1 LTVNASGAL
10 DTGVRYIGNPPSS
23 TSGYF
28 AGGAQIP
35 STIETT
41 VNTQIISPSV
51 TLAGLQATAYLP
63 ALIYVSPAFGSFT
76 ISINGGAFSSAEQAV
91 VNGDT
96 IRVRLT
102 TSATY
107 AASGSVSVSFRTAS
121 GGADNY
127 LLSFAYQ
134 NQNNDRA
141 PQTFQVGAARAY
153 TQLSTVLP
161 LLRAGDIVELDSG
174 DYGPTASNGTLSS
187 VGNTVEYTLAGET
200 SINFPIIA
208 VSGLGT
214 ITFEQF
220 VGGSWTNLAVSDA
233 TTASTL
239 VRTGTDIWTVRA
251 PYAYAAAY
259 TGATKVRMRLSA
271 STSGSFKVAVGKY
284 YYELSPHTVTRPGTS
299 ALPITIR
306 AAAGA
311 ATRPVLHNGSLLDG
325 TPGCNFYS
333 IWFRACNVKLEGL
346 EIRADRAASAVATG
360 AGSAF
365 NPAHN
370 ITLTDCILRDSADGL
385 IGLDSGTGSVT
396 LDRCWIVNC
405 GDANPENGFYKHG
418 TYYGCSLD
426 AFPEAVFTVN
436 NCVYLNNEGNSIKC
450 RGPANIRDN
459 WIHVPN
465 NPYSY
470 YCIELPGLQGYNTE
484 SSHINYA
491 DVTGNVLISQSTNM
505 IRGGG
510 DGASARSN
518 AQVRYY
524 KNTALM
530 SGSFLNLMRIQDGF
544 YSFLFSSNAVIG
556 ASGNALASM
565 TLVAEQSAT
574 TWAAGIRIRLENDNF
589 PAGYTV
595 SNNASWVTATELSSN
610 VSGGTVANNTFAAFD
625 ATPSGALVGAGVSPP
640 STLPA
645 GFELPSGVYRTDFST
660 RVWTTQPTLYS
671 VLTVPSRSSLTN
683 IGAI

>member
-1 LTVNASGAL
+1 
-10 DTGVRYIGNPPSS
+10 
-23 TSGYF
+23 
-28 AGGAQIP
+28 
-35 STIETT
+35 
-41 VNTQIISPSV
+41 
-51 TLAGLQATAYLP
+51 
-63 ALIYVSPAFGSFT
+63 
-76 ISINGGAFSSAEQAV
+76 
-91 VNGDT
+91 
-96 IRVRLT
+96 
-102 TSATY
+102 
-107 AASGSVSVSFRTAS
+107 
-121 GGADNY
+121 
-127 LLSFAYQ
+127 
-134 NQNNDRA
+134 
-141 PQTFQVGAARAY
+141 
-153 TQLSTVLP
+153 
-161 LLRAGDIVELDSG
+161 LRAGDIVELDSG
-174 DYGPTASNGTLSS
+174 EYGPTASNGTLSS

-200 SINFPIIA
+200 SINFPIISSA
-208 VSGLGT
+208 GVGT

-220 VGGSWTNLAVSDA
+220 VGGSWINLAVSDA

-239 VRTGTDIWTVRA
+239 VRTGATVWTVRS

-259 TGATKVRMRLSA
+259 AGATKVRMRLSA

-311 ATRPVLHNGSLLDG
+311 VTRPVLHNGSLSDG

-346 EIRADRAASAVATG
+346 DIRADRAASAVATG

-365 NPAHN
+365 NPAHK
-370 ITLTDCILRDSADGL
+370 ITLTNCVLHDSADGL
-385 IGLDSGTGSVT
+385 LGLDSGTGSVT
-396 LDRCWIVNC
+396 LDRCWVVNC
-405 GDANPENGFYKHG
+405 GDANPDNGFYKHG

-426 AFPEAVFTVN
+426 AFPDAVFTVR

-450 RGPANIRDN
+450 RGPASIQDN
-459 WIHVPN
+459 WIDVPN

-491 DVTGNVLISQSTNM
+491 DVTGNVLISRVSNL

-510 DGASARSN
+510 DGASTRPN

-524 KNTALM
+524 KNTCAL
-530 SGSFLNLMRIQDGF
+530 SGSFLNMMNIQDAF

-556 ASGNALASM
+556 ASGNALSSM
-565 TLVAEQSAT
+565 RLVNEQSST
-574 TWAAGIRIRLENDNF
+574 TWTNGINIRFENDNL

-595 SNNASWVTATELSSN
+595 SNNSAWTAATQLASNT
-610 VSGGTVANNTFAAFD
+610 SGGTVANNTFASFD
-625 ATPSGALVGAGVSPP
+625 ATPGGSLVGAGLTPP
-640 STLPA
+640 ATLPTNFELPA
-645 GFELPSGVYRTDFST
+645 GTYRTDFST